1 MSLAT
6 RCTACGTVFRVVQDQ
21 LKVSEGWVRCG
32 RCNEVFSALEGLFDM
47 ERESA
52 PEWAPNRADLQDAL
66 GLPDSPLDLPDSPL
80 DLPGSPSRN
89 DDEPTVSV
97 AADEADA
104 DPQWS
109 SAEATANESRE
120 PGTLAGAA
128 PQRDPERP
136 AELATLLHRAADAD
150 PDIDADIVI
159 DADAAEPDAGTEDAA
174 PSGTGSAFVAPAFV
188 RHAQRRAMWR
198 SPRVRAALLVAA
210 VVLLL
215 TLGLQGMHHFR
226 DAIAAS
232 SPSWRPVLANWCGA
246 LSCSIEPARRIDAVT
261 VESSALTRAPVADA
275 FNLSVVLRN
284 RGTTA
289 IALPAVD
296 LNLTDANGQL
306 VARKVLLPQ
315 DFKVSPGPMGP
326 GADAVLQLAL
336 AVDGAQ
342 VSGYTV
348 EIFYP

>member
-1 MSLAT
+1 
-6 RCTACGTVFRVVQDQ
+6 
-21 LKVSEGWVRCG
+21 

-52 PEWAPNRADLQDAL
+52 PEWLPNSPDLEVQPESPTEHGSDPTAPVDA
-66 GLPDSPLDLPDSPL
+66 GEVD
-80 DLPGSPSRN
+80 
-89 DDEPTVSV
+89 
-97 AADEADA
+97 AAAGWA
-104 DPQWS
+104 
-109 SAEATANESRE
+109 SAEATPLNTAGPTDLTDLTIADDHFRPEAPADESSE
-120 PGTLAGAA
+120 ASAYADDALQTEH
-128 PQRDPERP
+128 ERP
-136 AELATLLHRAADAD
+136 TELATLLHRADDTHVDAD
-150 PDIDADIVI
+150 VHPHADVVPDDAV
-159 DADAAEPDAGTEDAA
+159 
-174 PSGTGSAFVAPAFV
+174 PSGNETVFLPPAFV
-188 RHAQRRAMWR
+188 RHAQRRAMWH
-198 SPRVRAALLVAA
+198 SPRVRGALLAA
-210 VVLLL
+210 SLVLLL
-215 TLGLQGMHHFR
+215 ALGLQGMHHFR
-226 DAIAAS
+226 DAIAANR
-232 SPSWRPVLANWCGA
+232 PAWRPVLAGWCGA
-246 LSCSIEPARRIDAVT
+246 LSCLIEPARRIDAVT

-306 VARKVLLPQ
+306 VARKVLLPR
-315 DFKVSPGPMGP
+315 DFKMSSEPMAA